1 MGRDLP
7 ARVAIPSDSRESRPF
22 PRASR
27 SKLKPS
33 LATPYGKGDVP
44 KSMAGGSS
52 WSWTGGK
59 ARRRR
64 SEKGVLC
71 RMNWTLSRLYSFLG
85 SKMFTCKTGAEIEQR
100 KQRSESGRN
109 PTKNS
114 SRRLGVEVR
123 ARGRIA
129 GEIGAS
135 EQCCKTQNE
144 DGCLTKRY
152 LVGYSNIETGG
163 RPTVANR
170 KLRHVSCD

>member
-1 MGRDLP
+1 M
-7 ARVAIPSDSRESRPF
+7 
-22 PRASR
+22 
-27 SKLKPS
+27 
-33 LATPYGKGDVP
+33 
-44 KSMAGGSS
+44 
-52 WSWTGGK
+52 
-59 ARRRR
+59 
-64 SEKGVLC
+64 
-71 RMNWTLSRLYSFLG
+71 
-85 SKMFTCKTGAEIEQR
+85 TGAEIEQR

-170 KLRHVSCD
+170 HVSCD